1 MPRELHAY
9 DYVNAAYSRVREAL
23 LRDGKAIFQ
32 RATASAASRAG
43 DVGAT
48 LRVDVGP
55 LQVGVDVSIEMK
67 GHRDETTALG
77 ERSTHFELGWTA
89 TRAPGLFPSM
99 EGTLSLLPLGSRET
113 QLDFHARYEP
123 PLGVVGDALDAVA
136 GRRVAEASLRRFIED
151 VCARLRAELAA

>member
-1 MPRELHAY
+1 MSRELHAY
-9 DYVNAAYSRVREAL
+9 DYVNAPFARVREII
-23 LRDGKAIFQ
+23 LRDGAAIFQ

-55 LQVGVDVSIEMK
+55 VQVGVDVTIEIK
-67 GHRDETTALG
+67 GHRDESTALG
-77 ERSTHFELGWTA
+77 ERSTHIDLAWVA
-89 TRAPGLFPSM
+89 KRAAGLFPAL
-99 EGTLSLLPLGSRET
+99 EGTLTLLPLGSRET
-113 QLDFHARYEP
+113 QLDFRATYDP